1 MASLFNRTLHLPSNM
16 SKLVNHRIRS
26 YATGSNRVVILSCA
40 RTPIGS
46 FRSQLSPL
54 RAPELGAVAIRAA
67 IEKSKID
74 PTEVD
79 EVMMG
84 TVIQAGIGQAPAR
97 QAALSAGLPIK
108 TPTTTINK
116 VCASGMKSIMLS
128 ALSLACGQTKFSVA
142 GGMES
147 MSNVPFY
154 LKRGETSYGGMKLE
168 DGILRDGLLDAY
180 QPIHM
185 GNCGENTAKKLN
197 ISREAQDQYAIRSYE
212 RSAAASDIL
221 KSEVTPITVTIRKKS
236 STVSQDE
243 EYTKVNFDKLRSL
256 PTVFQK
262 EDGTITAGNASKLND
277 GAAACV
283 LTTEKTAAERS
294 LVPLAVII
302 DFADAA
308 VDPIDFPLAPVY
320 AIKKLL
326 DKTGVRQEQIDMW
339 EINEAFSVVPLSNI
353 QMMGLDPD
361 KVNINGGA
369 VSLGHPIGMS
379 GARITN
385 HLALQLKPGQMGIAS
400 ICNGGGGASA
410 ILIQKL

>member
-1 MASLFNRTLHLPSNM
+1 MTNQSGIIHSLRT
-16 SKLVNHRIRS
+16 
-26 YATGSNRVVILSCA
+26 YATGSNRVVILSCS

-54 RAPELGAVAIRAA
+54 RAPELGAIAIRSA
-67 IEKSKID
+67 IEKSTIN
-74 PTEVD
+74 PQEID

-97 QAALSAGLPIK
+97 QAALAAGLPIK

-128 ALSLACGQTKFSVA
+128 ALSLSTGQTRFAVA

-154 LKRGETSYGGMKLE
+154 MKRGDSGYGGVTLE

-185 GNCGENTAKKLN
+185 GNCGENTAKKSN
-197 ISREAQDQYAIRSYE
+197 ISREDQDNYAIKSYE
-212 RSAAASDIL
+212 RSAVSADIL
-221 KSEVTPITVTIRKKS
+221 KSEITSVTVTVRKKS
-236 STVSQDE
+236 SIISQDE
-243 EYTKVNFDKLRSL
+243 EYSKVNFDKLRSL
-256 PTVFQK
+256 ATVFQK
-262 EDGTITAGNASKLND
+262 DGGTITAGNASKLND

-283 LTTEKTAAERS
+283 LTTEKTALERS
-294 LVPLAVII
+294 LTPLAVILG
-302 DFADAA
+302 FADAA
-308 VDPIDFPLAPVY
+308 VEPIDFPIAPVY
-320 AIKKLL
+320 ATQKLL
-326 DKTGVRQEQIDMW
+326 EATGVRKEDIAMW
-339 EINEAFSVVPLSNI
+339 EINEAFSVVPLANI
-353 QMMGLDPD
+353 KMMDLDPD
-361 KVNINGGA
+361 KVNIHGGA

-385 HLALQLKPGQMGIAS
+385 HLALSLKPGQLGIAS

-410 ILIQKL
+410 ILIKKL